1 MRSATLAPHRDD
13 TKRSTCQAPAV
24 LCKAGAPHDD
34 SLLCTVVWKVNQFW
48 SRPGI
53 QRHLGCDA
61 SWGAAE

>member
-34 SLLCTVVWKVNQFW
+34 SLLCTVV
-48 SRPGI
+48 
-53 QRHLGCDA
+53 
-61 SWGAAE
+61 